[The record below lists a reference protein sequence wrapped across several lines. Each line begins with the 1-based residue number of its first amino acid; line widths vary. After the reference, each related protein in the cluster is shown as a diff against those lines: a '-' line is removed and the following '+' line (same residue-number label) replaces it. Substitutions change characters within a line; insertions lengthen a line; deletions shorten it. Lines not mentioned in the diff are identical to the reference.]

1 MLSHYLLASV
11 VCDDKSALNFIED
24 PLHTIIQFDLNTSKI
39 LSWALLS
46 VWLWFILLWIILSFS
61 YLGFVWILEC
71 TYSCFHKIGGQF
83 QPLLF
88 KYSFCHFPFFLWF
101 WVLHPFVKSN
111 AQMCATISKSWKG
124 PSRVCLASS
133 FILYLL
139 CWVRGSKPRTCL
151 RSCNQLARDLEESR
165 ALSSKPSHANILSP
179 CTHIALSSTSSV
191 FSIILSILPPISG
204 FSVMT
209 NSTFTF
215 FWLFSQ
221 DLIQE

>member
-1 MLSHYLLASV
+1 MKEALYTLSGIWAAYTHVGSFLLQMLWCKRKLG
-11 VCDDKSALNFIED
+11 
-24 PLHTIIQFDLNTSKI
+24 KI
-39 LSWALLS
+39 A
-46 VWLWFILLWIILSFS
+46 LSFS
-61 YLGFVWILEC
+61 GSISISHFP
-71 TYSCFHKIGGQF
+71 H
-83 QPLLF
+83 
-88 KYSFCHFPFFLWF
+88 SFCILPLSPPLSTFQRSFFLWF